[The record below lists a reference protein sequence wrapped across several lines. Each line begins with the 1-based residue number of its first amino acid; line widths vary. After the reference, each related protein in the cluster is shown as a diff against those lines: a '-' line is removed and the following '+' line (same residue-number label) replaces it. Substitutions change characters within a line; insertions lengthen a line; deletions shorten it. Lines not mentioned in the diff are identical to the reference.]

1 MSRYDLT
8 DREWRVIEPVL
19 PNKPRG
25 VRRVVSGE
33 LRPLLPEA
41 PGHEGVDIA
50 RWPSGGDAFEGLR

>member
-1 MSRYDLT
+1 M
-8 DREWRVIEPVL
+8 DRRSQIRADRTTWECNSGYLRANI
-19 PNKPRG
+19 
-25 VRRVVSGE
+25 VSGE